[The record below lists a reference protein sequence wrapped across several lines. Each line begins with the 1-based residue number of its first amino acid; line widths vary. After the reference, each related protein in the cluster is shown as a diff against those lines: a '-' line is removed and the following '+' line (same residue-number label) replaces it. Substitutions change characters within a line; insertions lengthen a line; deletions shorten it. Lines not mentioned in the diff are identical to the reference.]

1 MKCLEGSVEVS
12 GEIPLEAA
20 ADLFGRAPFGTASFD
35 VGAGVRVVSHARD
48 DGHVQGP
55 VEPPVT
61 TAVESMTGGV
71 TRRGWDRVD
80 SRQSSEGGFGADS
93 AGVRPGGQNDRDG
106 VLSFLGD
113 FAAWTPLQLYL
124 LGLTVPMAVL
134 VVGWVIVAF
143 GWFWGR
149 RGLP

>member
-1 MKCLEGSVEVS
+1 MAVPALT
-12 GEIPLEAA
+12 EINERPAKPRML
-20 ADLFGRAPFGTASFD
+20 RAN
-35 VGAGVRVVSHARD
+35 GATLMSW
-48 DGHVQGP
+48 
-55 VEPPVT
+55 
-61 TAVESMTGGV
+61 
-71 TRRGWDRVD
+71 RRGLLRLWLIASAAWLIGWTLFIRGRCHALPDG
-80 SRQSSEGGFGADS
+80 RQMC
-93 AGVRPGGQNDRDG
+93 QNDRDG